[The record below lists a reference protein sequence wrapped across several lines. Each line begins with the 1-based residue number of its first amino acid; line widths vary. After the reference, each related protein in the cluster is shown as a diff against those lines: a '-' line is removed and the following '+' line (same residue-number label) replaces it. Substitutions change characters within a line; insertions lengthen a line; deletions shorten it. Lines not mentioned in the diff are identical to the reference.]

1 MFNVVLQNWIK
12 HLHPNYKSMVND
24 DDNWIVDGRLHSNL
38 GQDVGFFILDTV
50 A

>member
-1 MFNVVLQNWIK
+1 MFNLVFKKWIK
-12 HLHPNYKSMVND
+12 HLHPNCKSMV

-38 GQDVGFFILDTV
+38 GQDVGFFTPNTL